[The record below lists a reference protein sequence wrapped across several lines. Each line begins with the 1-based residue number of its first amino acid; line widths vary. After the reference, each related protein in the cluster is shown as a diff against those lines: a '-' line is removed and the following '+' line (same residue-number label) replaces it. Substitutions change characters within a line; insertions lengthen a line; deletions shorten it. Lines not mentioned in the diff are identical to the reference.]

1 MLGGGLSNRLPSRT
15 TPSLTGGRGPTPRMP
30 TSPKVQ
36 TAATMQWMLQSSR
49 GVEGPYS
56 VRQLVLRAISDGLD
70 ESTSQV
76 RGVDDPDWFGADTE
90 DVLVRE
96 FQRRLAKGRKRLQN
110 TKDSKDKSQFETVF
124 KVAVDD
130 AVLTDDELQML
141 VPMALAAGIGKDEN
155 SARKIIMQRAKAY
168 GCTYEAG
175 EPQEAPEPSGGPPPP
190 PPPAPSAQG
199 APPPPPPPPPTAAE
213 PTFSY
218 NDGKETLSDLTASQ
232 VAEKVG
238 EAPDGYHVVWNADL
252 GGWKTPAEVESIASL
267 LG

>member
-1 MLGGGLSNRLPSRT
+1 
-15 TPSLTGGRGPTPRMP
+15 MP
-30 TSPKVQ
+30 TSPKVK

-70 ESTSQV
+70 EASSQV
-76 RGVDDPDWFGADTE
+76 RGVDDPDWFSADTE

-110 TKDSKDKSQFETVF
+110 TKDSQDKSQFETVF

-141 VPMALAAGIGKDEN
+141 VPMALAAGIGKDEA
-155 SARKIIMQRAKAY
+155 SARKIVLQRAKAY
-168 GCTYEAG
+168 GCTYE
-175 EPQEAPEPSGGPPPP
+175 PEAEEPEPEPETAAAPPPPPPPPSAEAAPPPPP
-190 PPPAPSAQG
+190 PPPAP
-199 APPPPPPPPPTAAE
+199 E

-218 NDGKETLSDLTASQ
+218 NDGKETLSDLSASQ
-232 VAEKVG
+232 VAEKVKA
-238 EAPDGYHVVWNADL
+238 APDGYHVVWNADL
-252 GGWKTPAEVESIASL
+252 GGWKTPAEVESISAL
-267 LG
+267 LT